1 VTRGAAENLAKL
13 KKDAL
18 VIHAEER
25 LAGTGWLPHLLC
37 RKLPEADAP
46 EIAAAA

>member
-1 VTRGAAENLAKL
+1 MAYRSFQEVLAGSPP
-13 KKDAL
+13 A
-18 VIHAEER
+18 HAEER
-25 LAGTGWLPHLLC
+25 LAGTGWLPDVLR